1 MFTQIMV
8 PLDGSELAERALACA
23 EQLACATGATLHLV
37 RVAGPVFAGD
47 AGADKDADYADFLLT
62 EMRDAD
68 AYLEQVRARLATTGL
83 TVRARRITGT
93 IAEALLGY
101 AHEESID
108 LIVLTSH
115 GRTGLARFPLGS
127 IASRL
132 VRHGTTPV
140 LLVRAF
146 GPPPDLTRAVVPLD
160 GSAQAEAAL
169 GVVATLQAADSGR
182 GTRPLARELTLL
194 RVVSSQEEGLEAER
208 YLEELAGRLAQE
220 GLATGGPQACQRQV
234 VQGAAAA
241 AILAAAGAEALIV
254 MATHGRSGLTRWA
267 LGSVADRVTAGG
279 AAAVLL
285 VRDSATNGQL
295 ATG

>member
-1 MFTQIMV
+1 V
-8 PLDGSELAERALACA
+8 PWS
-23 EQLACATGATLHLV
+23 
-37 RVAGPVFAGD
+37 
-47 AGADKDADYADFLLT
+47 
-62 EMRDAD
+62 
-68 AYLEQVRARLATTGL
+68 
-83 TVRARRITGT
+83 
-93 IAEALLGY
+93 
-101 AHEESID
+101 
-108 LIVLTSH
+108 
-115 GRTGLARFPLGS
+115 
-127 IASRL
+127 
-132 VRHGTTPV
+132 
-140 LLVRAF
+140 
-146 GPPPDLTRAVVPLD
+146 PLD

-241 AILAAAGAEALIV
+241 AILAAAGAQALI
-254 MATHGRSGLTRWA
+254 ATHGRSGLTRWA

-285 VRDSATNGQL
+285 VRMGTRPALAPPPPTPVRDVDATRAVLQDARAKASPAPRGRARPPL
-295 ATG
+295 GLPPHG